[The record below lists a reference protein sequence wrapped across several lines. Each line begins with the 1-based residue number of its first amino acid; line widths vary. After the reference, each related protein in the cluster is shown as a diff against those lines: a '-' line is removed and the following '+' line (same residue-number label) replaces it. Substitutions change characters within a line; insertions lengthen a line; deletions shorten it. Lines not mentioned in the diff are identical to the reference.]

1 MEQHRDRSL
10 QRKYL
15 NSGGEVSERISNL
28 LSLRQ
33 VSPPQSS
40 CRRSRMHPQVAF
52 PVPERPDCGPS
63 VQTSKSAGSFEAAEG
78 AHLTDVSL
86 QRPER
91 DYLNAARQGSLVA
104 QFRLEAQAPRRLNG
118 STQRLSFSSRYAAN
132 SMAAQGLVRIRRCPA
147 ALQPHRQ
154 RRPWACDTSSILS

>member
-1 MEQHRDRSL
+1 M
-10 QRKYL
+10 
-15 NSGGEVSERISNL
+15 
-28 LSLRQ
+28 
-33 VSPPQSS
+33 
-40 CRRSRMHPQVAF
+40 
-52 PVPERPDCGPS
+52 
-63 VQTSKSAGSFEAAEG
+63 QTSKSAGSFEAAEG

-132 SMAAQGLVRIRRCPA
+132 SMAAKDWLESVDALLHYSLIARGDHGRATRVLSFHDRYMQGGPEASLRARAEA
-147 ALQPHRQ
+147 ALQ
-154 RRPWACDTSSILS
+154 A